1 MNRLVLIACML
12 LCGSGIASAADS
24 VLAETVGALT
34 VRINQLD
41 AESQPGS
48 YADLERLRARQAIA
62 QITEVRSRD
71 RDDAIDNAEVLI
83 KIADISIKIQQ
94 LNTQL
99 TQLDRDRDGIYV
111 EASRRD
117 AELARK
123 EAEQLRLKVLAFEE
137 EQANPMLANEQIPE
151 PSQIDDSASQAQTQ
165 RVVDAKAK
173 EAELARLEEEITA
186 QMSANANSV
195 LKTKSNNGKNRYT
208 LQGTAFEPGKSKLTV
223 SAKTILKVLA
233 ERVKASSKD
242 FIIQGYCDDLG
253 NEKNNIHLTKQRAD
267 AVAAVFIAAGI
278 KASRI
283 KAEGLGSSNPVASNK
298 TQAGRAQ
305 NRRIEIY

>member
-24 VLAETVGALT
+24 VLAETVSALT
-34 VRINQLD
+34 VRVNQLD

-267 AVAAVFIAAGI
+267 AVAAVFIAAGL

-283 KAEGLGSSNPVASNK
+283 QAEGLGSSNPVASNK

>member
-24 VLAETVGALT
+24 VLAETVSALT
-34 VRINQLD
+34 VRVNQLD

>member
-1 MNRLVLIACML
+1 MNRFVILCCMAL
-12 LCGSGIASAADS
+12 LGNGIARAADTS
-24 VLAETVGALT
+24 VAEVES
-34 VRINQLD
+34 QLMTNLD
-41 AESQPGS
+41 RLDRESQPGN
-48 YADLERLRARQAIA
+48 YADLERLRARQAA
-62 QITEVRSRD
+62 SQLTQVRSRD
-71 RDDAIDNAEVLI
+71 REDAIDTAQVLF
-83 KIADISIKIQQ
+83 KIADFSIKTQQ
-94 LNTQL
+94 LNAQL
-99 TQLDRDRDGIYV
+99 IQLDRDRDGIYV

-137 EQANPMLANEQIPE
+137 EQANPLLNTQDLVDANQTEE
-151 PSQIDDSASQAQTQ
+151 NPSLAQTQ
-165 RVVDAKAK
+165 RVLDAQAK

-208 LQGTAFEPGKSKLTV
+208 LQGTAFEPGKSKLTP
-223 SAKTILKVLA
+223 SAKKILQVLA

-253 NEKNNIHLTKQRAD
+253 NEQNNILLTQQRAD
-267 AVAAVFIAAGI
+267 AVAAVFIAAGM
-278 KASRI
+278 KASRV
-283 KAEGLGSSNPVASNK
+283 KAEGLGSRNPVASNK

>member
-24 VLAETVGALT
+24 VLAETVSALT
-34 VRINQLD
+34 VRVNQLD

-173 EAELARLEEEITA
+173 EAELAKLEEEITA

>member
-1 MNRLVLIACML
+1 MNRLVLIVCML
-12 LCGSGIASAADS
+12 LFSSGMTSAADS
-24 VLAETVGALT
+24 ALVETVSALT
-34 VRINQLD
+34 ARVDQLD
-41 AESQPGS
+41 AESQPGNV
-48 YADLERLRARQAIA
+48 ADLERLRARQAIA

-83 KIADISIKIQQ
+83 KIADISIKMQQ

-151 PSQIDDSASQAQTQ
+151 PDQIDVTASQAQTQ

-208 LQGTAFEPGKSKLTV
+208 LQGTAFEPGKSKLTA

-253 NEKNNIHLTKQRAD
+253 NEQNNIQLTKQRAD